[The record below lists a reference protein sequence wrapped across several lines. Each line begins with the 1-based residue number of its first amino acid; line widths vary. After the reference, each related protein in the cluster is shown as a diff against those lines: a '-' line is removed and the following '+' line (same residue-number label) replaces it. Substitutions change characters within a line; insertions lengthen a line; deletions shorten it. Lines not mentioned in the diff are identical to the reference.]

1 MHSGTRRLHE
11 MEVGQIG
18 VVADKG
24 MVCDKCFSLV
34 RGWGHGAKISSRFVC
49 FFADVK
55 KYFIFLKKLKS
66 RWLLEDF

>member
-1 MHSGTRRLHE
+1 MHSGTRRLQE
-11 MEVGQIG
+11 KEGGQIG

-49 FFADVK
+49 FLPM
-55 KYFIFLKKLKS
+55 LKNTL
-66 RWLLEDF
+66 FF